1 MSGSDVPPDE
11 MDRDPNTTDDALER
25 MLSGQAPMT
34 DEWRELAGFVDDL
47 HEAVPARDLASED
60 MHVAA
65 MVETSHLIAD
75 DGDPVR
81 DRGCV
86 QASRRIDHAANR
98 TWGVNR
104 PLRDADDLR

>member
-1 MSGSDVPPDE
+1 MSRSDVPPDE
-11 MDRDPNTTDDALER
+11 MDRDPNATDDALER

-65 MVETSHLIAD
+65 MVETSQSLRARWTPRNVPMAPAPTKQTFTTS
-75 DGDPVR
+75 G
-81 DRGCV
+81 
-86 QASRRIDHAANR
+86 RRPAPR
-98 TWGVNR
+98 CR
-104 PLRDADDLR
+104 PSPGAGSP